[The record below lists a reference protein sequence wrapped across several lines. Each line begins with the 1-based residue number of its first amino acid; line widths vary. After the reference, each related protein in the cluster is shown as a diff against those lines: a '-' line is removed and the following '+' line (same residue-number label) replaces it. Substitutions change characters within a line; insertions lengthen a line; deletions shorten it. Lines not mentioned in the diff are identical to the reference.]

1 MMLDIANVVPNT
13 LTRLKKL
20 TPGSG
25 LELLTYKRD
34 RSVHI
39 VKNNDN
45 AFTITESGFQ
55 ENTFS
60 SDLKG
65 MKKLLKT
72 LLKREFPRSNK
83 VRMQEIK
90 V

>member
-1 MMLDIANVVPNT
+1 MLDIANVIPNT

-20 TPGSG
+20 MPGSG

-34 RSVHI
+34 RSVRI

-45 AFTITESGFQ
+45 TFIVTESGFQ

-60 SDLKG
+60 CDIKG

-83 VRMQEIK
+83 VRVQEFT
-90 V
+90 